1 MSTSEPIE
9 TPVTAE
15 LSVTLYVAFELGKW
29 TWLVGLFAPEL
40 GKGVSRHKTAG
51 GDLKKVMDLIAAAR
65 ARLEQ
70 QGRSVRIVSIYEA
83 GYEGAWLH
91 RALFAVGIENRVI
104 DAASMSVDRRARRV
118 KTDRLDLERLMRELL
133 ALERGERSG
142 VCRVVRVPSAAEEDA
157 KEQHRQRDF
166 LVRQRT
172 ALVNRMR
179 GLLMAQGVRGL
190 SPKHP
195 DFLRK
200 METAVAADGRQL
212 LPGLRRALTLD
223 YQRLQLIEQ
232 QIAMIEAEQARELK
246 AVHGTTPCSA
256 AEANAVNAARLAE
269 LRGIGP
275 IGGLV
280 FSREVFYRHFDNRRQ
295 LVSYFGFTPSPYYS
309 GGSRTDQGISRAGN
323 SRARAIAVELAWL
336 WLHHQPAS
344 ALSSWFRDYVGHH
357 QGRVRRIA
365 IIALARKLMI
375 ALWRYLT
382 TGLVPEG
389 AVTKAA

>member
-1 MSTSEPIE
+1 MSTSQPIE
-9 TPVTAE
+9 ARETEGP
-15 LSVTLYVAFELGKW
+15 SVTLYVGFELGKW
-29 TWLVGLFAPEL
+29 TWLVGLSAPEL
-40 GKGVSRHKTAG
+40 GKGISRHKTAG
-51 GDLKKVMDLIAAAR
+51 GDLNKVMELIATAR

-91 RALFAVGIENRVI
+91 RALFAAGIENRVI

-172 ALVNRMR
+172 ALVNRMT
-179 GLLMAQGVRGL
+179 GLLMARGVRGV
-190 SPKHP
+190 SPRRP

-200 METAVAADGRQL
+200 LEAAVAGDGGQL
-212 LPGLRRALTLD
+212 LPGLQRALTLD

-232 QIAMIEAEQARELK
+232 QITTIEAEQAKELK
-246 AVHGTTPCSA
+246 AVYGTTPRSAGEASA
-256 AEANAVNAARLAE
+256 ADAARLAE
-269 LRGIGP
+269 LKGIGP

-280 FSREVFYRHFDNRRQ
+280 LSREVFYRHFDNRRQ
-295 LVSYFGFTPSPYYS
+295 LASYFGFTPSPYYS